1 MRQELAA
8 REVEDFAS
16 SVRGRVLH
24 GDDVAGADRNVEQL
38 CPEGALGQ
46 PEEFEDEG
54 VADGGPA
61 RMVSGDGGRAGQVPL
76 RVRSEARGSSVHVA
90 GGDRRI
96 APGDHLDVTHG
107 CSPA

>member
-1 MRQELAA
+1 LDEAGLDAHELAA
-8 REVEDFAS
+8 RKVEDFAS

-24 GDDVAGADRNVEQL
+24 GDDVAGADRDVEQL

-61 RMVSGDGGRAGQVPL
+61 RMVSGDGDVPGRCHCASGAKH
-76 RVRSEARGSSVHVA
+76 EAAASMSRA
-90 GGDRRI
+90 
-96 APGDHLDVTHG
+96 AT
-107 CSPA
+107 AA